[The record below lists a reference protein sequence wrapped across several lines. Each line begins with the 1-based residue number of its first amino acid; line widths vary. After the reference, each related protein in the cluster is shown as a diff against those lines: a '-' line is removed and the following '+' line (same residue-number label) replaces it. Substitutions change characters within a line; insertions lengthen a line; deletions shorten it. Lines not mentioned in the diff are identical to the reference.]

1 MCLEGSHLENCP
13 TAAQIEIGVITFNVE
28 RSWSLNCNVDKRK
41 VRTKSHHSYCV
52 LEDFNL
58 KMQQLNIEVL
68 SFPIEIVTVMSYL
81 GWRKIELLLE
91 VLLMVL

>member
-1 MCLEGSHLENCP
+1 MYLEGTHLENCP
-13 TAAQIEIGVITFNVE
+13 TAAELEIGVITFSVE
-28 RSWSLNCNVDKRK
+28 RSWFSNCNIEKRK

-68 SFPIEIVTVMSYL
+68 SFPIEIMITISYRV
-81 GWRKIELLLE
+81 WRKILGLLL
-91 VLLMVL
+91 